1 MYKNIQMKMKLHMLL
16 LAIIFIGAINWGTTV
31 FGYNLVDLL
40 SNTLNKTFNSNL
52 PINNVI
58 YIIVALAAIKLATDK
73 TTWLPFLGMSV
84 LPSNLIPL
92 TKSSSDNNK
101 KINIKTYPNKKIA
114 YWTAMPSVNSEIP
127 NVEEAYSDY
136 SNSGVIMSNDKG
148 EATIEIKEGSG
159 YIVPSGKVIPKHVH
173 YRVLGL
179 PYGMISKIKTIYY

>member
-16 LAIIFIGAINWGTTV
+16 LAIVFIGAINWGTTV
-31 FGYNLVDLL
+31 FGYNFVDLL

-179 PYGMISKIKTIYY
+179 PYGMIGKIETVYY

>member
-16 LAIIFIGAINWGTTV
+16 LAIVFIGAINWGATAI
-31 FGYNLVDLL
+31 GYNLVDLL

-148 EATIEIKEGSG
+148 EATIEIKEGSS

-179 PYGMISKIKTIYY
+179 PYGMIGKIKTIYY